1 MRDHLLVGVHAERE
15 RRDYAIGP
23 KRNSIGA
30 IIAGFKSAATKR
42 INELRH
48 TPGIPV
54 WQRNYYEH
62 IIHGDRPLR
71 KIRKYIADNP
81 MAWQM
86 DQLNPQFCGV
96 RMDEMAVIEK
106 SIIDMEDD

>member
-1 MRDHLLVGVHAERE
+1 
-15 RRDYAIGP
+15 
-23 KRNSIGA
+23 
-30 IIAGFKSAATKR
+30 
-42 INELRH
+42 
-48 TPGIPV
+48 
-54 WQRNYYEH
+54 
-62 IIHGDRPLR
+62 
-71 KIRKYIADNP
+71 